1 MEELRDIAINLAL
14 SYKEDGMRVLLD
26 SLKNIPNK
34 GYNCGSKSII
44 QILLKKKYNTTFQ
57 MSLANSSIQTKNLV
71 KAILDDITE
80 KRLMGIKDEIIS
92 TLIM

>member
-1 MEELRDIAINLAL
+1 
-14 SYKEDGMRVLLD
+14 
-26 SLKNIPNK
+26 
-34 GYNCGSKSII
+34 
-44 QILLKKKYNTTFQ
+44 

-80 KRLMGIKDEIIS
+80 KRLIDIKDEIIS